1 MKIAIG
7 YYLQDGPWGGGNQF
21 ALSLANSLSLRGDS
35 VRFDLHEPDI
45 DIILMTDP
53 RARSPNVSFSASKI
67 FRYLLKHPNAIVV
80 HRINECDERK
90 STKNMNLRLRWANYV
105 ADHTVFIAT
114 WLTKLNVWRNESP
127 HSIILNGADGET
139 FVGDRNISWDGA
151 SPLKL
156 VTHHWGGNYLKGFD
170 VYAKIDELL
179 TTEEWRDKLEFTFIG
194 NVPPNFSFRN
204 ATHIKPLQ
212 GKDLA
217 LELAKHHIYVTA
229 SINEPAGM
237 HHIEGAMSGLPI
249 LYRNSG
255 ALPEYCSP
263 FGIQYEDADFV
274 PALQRAMHEYAS
286 LKEKMPSYP
295 HTAQVMCTK
304 YLSLFDD
311 LVSNKQTIIANR
323 KLWRSP
329 LAAIACHLLS

>member
-7 YYLQDGPWGGGNQF
+7 YHLQDGPWGGGNQF
-21 ALSLANSLSLRGDS
+21 ATSLANALSLRGDS
-35 VRFDLHEPDI
+35 VRFDLHDPDI

-53 RARSPNVSFSASKI
+53 RARSPNVSFSAGKV
-67 FRYLLKHPNAIVV
+67 FRYLLQHPNAIVV

-90 STKNMNLRLRWANYV
+90 ATKNMNLRLRCANYV

-114 WLTKLNVWRNESP
+114 WLTKLNVWRNEST
-127 HSIILNGADGET
+127 HSTILNGADSTIFAG
-139 FVGDRNISWDGA
+139 GRNISWDGA

-179 TTEEWRDKLEFTFIG
+179 ISEKWRNKLEFTFIG

-212 GKDLA
+212 GRELA
-217 LELAKHHIYVTA
+217 LELEKHHIYVTA

-255 ALPEYCSP
+255 ALPEYCSS
-263 FGIQYEDADFV
+263 FGIQYENADFV
-274 PALQRAMHEYAS
+274 SALTRAVNEYPR
-286 LKEKMPSYP
+286 LKEKMQSYP
-295 HTAQVMCTK
+295 HTAQVMCKK

-311 LVSNKQTIIANR
+311 LVSNKHTITANR

-329 LAAIACHLLS
+329 ISAIFCNIFM